1 MEGTANLHGRTDG
14 SAFFNRNIRVAVLPC
29 SESTSCLFRTRPVEA
44 SDNLVY
50 NEVFWV
56 SISYPALRQKTL
68 RVDVCTVDKSHL
80 EECLVSINLYFYIF
94 VFVSSFEL
102 GKILNSGVWQFLWK
116 CSWWSLATWSLTGF
130 FAVRI
135 LIKKKTKIYSM
146 FCYRTSGDFVRLL
159 DFPSLMTEPETLPIF
174 LHFVNISCKVI
185 ENGLLR
191 GIW

>member
-1 MEGTANLHGRTDG
+1 MKCTAIHATSCLWSCDEMYLFFSVDWYSKEQNRTVMSAVLRLNFTCSFMEGTANLHGRTDS

-116 CSWWSLATWSLTGF
+116 CSWWSLAIWSLTVF
-130 FAVRI
+130 FSVTI
-135 LIKKKTKIYSM
+135 LIKKKPKI
-146 FCYRTSGDFVRLL
+146 C
-159 DFPSLMTEPETLPIF
+159 
-174 LHFVNISCKVI
+174 
-185 ENGLLR
+185 
-191 GIW
+191 